1 MTTGR
6 INQVAVFTGRGL
18 ALSSGPTGPH
28 PGLGRPDW
36 IGFVCVAPGRLS
48 PIGASLDVPLNRH
61 PRRGPSVRLA
71 RLNRRRFNRLSR

>member
-36 IGFVCVAPGRLS
+36 IGFVCVAPDRLS
-48 PIGASLDVPLNRH
+48 PIRASLDVPLNRH

-71 RLNRRRFNRLSR
+71 RLNLRRFNRLSR